1 MAAAM
6 ERLLSGVSASVTAP
20 IELMWRRTDGA

>member
-6 ERLLSGVSASVTAP
+6 ERLLSGMSAPGAP
-20 IELMWRRTDGA
+20 VEPVWRRVGAN